1 MEPIVVEVADAVEET
16 FKEASVEVEEV
27 RIVVVEE
34 VQIVVAEEGSEV
46 AVEEHRRTSRDLRFS
61 GT

>member
-27 RIVVVEE
+27 
-34 VQIVVAEEGSEV
+34 QIVVAGEGSEV